1 MDRSNSHRLT
11 GENIDAA
18 SESIEKFLTDAA
30 VDRKNVLRFRL
41 MFEEILLSFRDR
53 FGDEKEFTLLCAKRF
68 SRPRVVITIAGDSF
82 EPFTAIESGGECS
95 SETLRGM
102 LANMGLAP
110 SFRYKNG
117 ENIITLTAEKKKRGS
132 SALQLVAAI
141 VLAAAAG
148 ALCLLLPESAR
159 EFMSQKI
166 IEPVSEKF
174 MGFLSAVSG
183 PLIFL
188 SVL

>member
-68 SRPRVVITIAGDSF
+68 SRPRVVITIAGDMQGS
-82 EPFTAIESGGECS
+82 
-95 SETLRGM
+95 
-102 LANMGLAP
+102 
-110 SFRYKNG
+110 
-117 ENIITLTAEKKKRGS
+117 IISIIGS
-132 SALQLVAAI
+132 SY
-141 VLAAAAG
+141 
-148 ALCLLLPESAR
+148 CCTPYMKS
-159 EFMSQKI
+159 
-166 IEPVSEKF
+166 
-174 MGFLSAVSG
+174 
-183 PLIFL
+183 
-188 SVL
+188 